1 VGRSRHDR
9 GVTDLPS
16 TPREVYA
23 RLPLDALYAI
33 DHRPLE
39 RLLRAREVWEATRDA
54 TVRAEAELG
63 RAARASYLAGAS
75 WRTIGCALGISRQ
88 AAQHRFGERGV
99 AESG

>member
-9 GVTDLPS
+9 DVTDLPS

-23 RLPLDALYAI
+23 RLPLDAMYAI
-33 DHRPLE
+33 DRRPLE
-39 RLLRAREVWEATRDA
+39 RLL
-54 TVRAEAELG
+54 
-63 RAARASYLAGAS
+63 RAARASYLAGDS

-88 AAQHRFGERGV
+88 AAQHRFGECGV